1 MAMAIAL
8 VDGLLLLLF
17 SYAILCT
24 AIAPRRRRR
33 RWTGIWELEGAA
45 IARYLSSLHCIHG
58 EEQGRQMAE

>member
-24 AIAPRRRRR
+24 AIAPRRRR